1 MKTNPEYAAI
11 AIIAI
16 IVGKD
21 SAMKSSTKLEIS
33 SGVGGN
39 SIGCSYLVR
48 VHGDFAG
55 IVSSDLI
62 YRLLNGRAHFGHL

>member
-1 MKTNPEYAAI
+1 M

-16 IVGKD
+16 SVGKD

-39 SIGCSYLVR
+39 SIGWPYRLG

-55 IVSSDLI
+55 IISHQTD